1 MALTVVPN
9 SGQTLNS
16 SRTQISGNF
25 ASIDTAFKVD
35 HVEYN
40 LTGQGTHSRVFFAQ
54 QAADI
59 PTPNATDA
67 VIYTKAGTGGANSLF
82 YRGPS
87 NATPAEFSYK
97 LANANGYTILP
108 SGIIMQWA
116 SGTVGAGQAF
126 INVTLPRAFTNLA
139 AVLNCQVTPTSGA
152 GTSHSSD
159 WIIYAVPS
167 TSQIIRVGRGAT
179 HTTVSVGFNLLVIG
193 Y

>member
-1 MALTVVPN
+1 MALTVTPN

-25 ASIDTAFKVD
+25 ASIDNAFKVD

-40 LTGQGTHSRVFFAQ
+40 LTGQGTHSRVFFTEQ
-54 QAADI
+54 SADVLT
-59 PTPNATDA
+59 PTATDTA
-67 VIYTKAGTGGANSLF
+67 LYTKAGTGGTNLF
-82 YRGPS
+82 FRGPS
-87 NATPAEFSYK
+87 NATPVEISYALK
-97 LANANGYTILP
+97 NANGYTKLP

-116 SGTVGAGQAF
+116 AGTVPAGQAF
-126 INVTLPRAFTNLA
+126 INVTLPIAFTNA
-139 AVLNCQVTPTSGA
+139 GAVLNCQVTPTSGA

-167 TSQIIRVGRGAT
+167 TSQIIKVGRGST
-179 HTTVSVGFNLLVIG
+179 HTTVQVGFNLLVIG